1 MFTIILLTAKTGY
14 FHRAGDRIAIPVY
27 PEATAADV
35 LRIARRHAASPQ
47 YHAVGVRVGDRT
59 KSPVMWVK

>member
-1 MFTIILLTAKTGY
+1 MFTIILLTATNGY

-35 LRIARRHAASPQ
+35 LRIARQNAENRQ
-47 YHAVGVRVGDRT
+47 YHAVGIRVGNRA
-59 KSPVMWVK
+59 KSSVLWVK